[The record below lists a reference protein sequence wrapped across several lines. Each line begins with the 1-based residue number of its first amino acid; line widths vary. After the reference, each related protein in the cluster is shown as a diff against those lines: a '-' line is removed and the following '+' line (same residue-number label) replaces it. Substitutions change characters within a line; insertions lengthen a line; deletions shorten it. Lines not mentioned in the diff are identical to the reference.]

1 MACPDPGQQG
11 NARVPIPKIHQ
22 SFGKNTHQIPDTGDT
37 TTMEIEIIAVGG
49 YDEVGRNMTAVR
61 VGKEIVIFDMGLRL
75 DQLMIHEDAEVDEM
89 HSLDLI
95 KIKAIPDDTVLQN
108 VEGTVKAIVCS
119 HGHLDHIGAI
129 PKLAHRY
136 KAPIIATPYATE
148 LIRQQISGEKKFG
161 VGNKLFALSA
171 GQKYTIS
178 PNIILEFVH
187 TQHSIIDTVTPV
199 LHTPHGAI
207 VYACDF
213 KFDRTPVIG
222 KPPDFARFRQIGK
235 EGVLALIVESTYIH
249 RPGRC
254 PSERIARDLV
264 RDVITS
270 FEDDKNAMIV
280 STFSSH
286 ISRVKTIAECAHEIG
301 RKPVFLGRSM
311 QKYSVT
317 AEQMKFVSF
326 PPTTSVF
333 GDRRTVDRVMRRM
346 MKEGKEKFLPIV
358 TGHQGEPGSILTRLA
373 HGDTPYQLSKG
384 DKVLFSANVI
394 PNPMNF
400 GQRYVVE
407 QLLRKTGA
415 RIFEDL
421 HVSGHAYR
429 EDHYEFLQLLQPQH
443 IIPAHADL
451 QMTAGYAEFA
461 GDLGYVVNK
470 TVHPMKNGQRLRIT

>member
-1 MACPDPGQQG
+1 
-11 NARVPIPKIHQ
+11 
-22 SFGKNTHQIPDTGDT
+22 
-37 TTMEIEIIAVGG
+37 MEIEIIAVGG

-119 HGHLDHIGAI
+119 HGHLDHIGAL

-270 FEDDKNAMIV
+270 FEDDKSAIVV

-286 ISRVKTIAECAHEIG
+286 IARVKTIAECAHEIG

-317 AEQMKFVSF
+317 AEQMKYVSF
-326 PPTTSVF
+326 PPSTSVF

-373 HGDTPYQLSKG
+373 NGDTPYQLSKG

-407 QLLRKTGA
+407 QLLRKTGS

-451 QMTAGYAEFA
+451 QMTSGYAEFA
-461 GDLGYVVNK
+461 GDLGYVINK

>member
-1 MACPDPGQQG
+1 
-11 NARVPIPKIHQ
+11 
-22 SFGKNTHQIPDTGDT
+22 
-37 TTMEIEIIAVGG
+37 MEIEIIAVGG

-61 VGKEIVIFDMGLRL
+61 CGKEIVIFDMGLRL

-95 KIKAIPDDTVLQN
+95 KIKAIPDDTVLQS

-161 VGNKLFALSA
+161 VGNRLFALAA
-171 GQKYTIS
+171 GQKYTLS
-178 PNIILEFVH
+178 PNLVLEFVH

-222 KPPDFARFRQIGK
+222 KPPDFARFRQLGK

-270 FEDDKNAMIV
+270 FEDDKSAIVV

-311 QKYSVT
+311 EKYAVT

-326 PPTTSVF
+326 PPTASVF
-333 GDRRTVDRVMRRM
+333 GNRRTVDRMMRRM

-373 HGDTPYQLSKG
+373 LGDTPYQLNKG

-407 QLLRKTGA
+407 QHLRKTGA

-429 EDHYEFLQLLQPQH
+429 EDHYEFLQMLQPQH

-451 QMTAGYAEFA
+451 KMTAGYAEFA
-461 GDLGYVVNK
+461 GDLGYVANS
-470 TVHPMKNGQRLRIT
+470 TVHPMRNGERLRLN

>member
-1 MACPDPGQQG
+1 
-11 NARVPIPKIHQ
+11 
-22 SFGKNTHQIPDTGDT
+22 
-37 TTMEIEIIAVGG
+37 MEIEIIAVGG

-61 VGKEIVIFDMGLRL
+61 CGKEIVIFDMGLRL

-95 KIKAIPDDTVLQN
+95 KIKAIPDDTVLQS

-161 VGNKLFALSA
+161 VGNRLFALSA
-171 GQKYTIS
+171 GQKYTLS
-178 PNIILEFVH
+178 PNLVLEFVH

-222 KPPDFARFRQIGK
+222 KPPDFARFRQLGK

-270 FEDDKNAMIV
+270 FEDDKSAIVV

-311 QKYSVT
+311 EKYAVT

-326 PPTTSVF
+326 PPTASVF
-333 GDRRTVDRVMRRM
+333 GNRRTVDRMMRRM

-373 HGDTPYQLSKG
+373 LGDTPYQLNKG

-407 QLLRKTGA
+407 QHLRKAGA

-451 QMTAGYAEFA
+451 KMTASYAEFA
-461 GDLGYVVNK
+461 GDLGYVANS
-470 TVHPMKNGQRLRIT
+470 TVHPMRNGERLRLN

>member
-1 MACPDPGQQG
+1 
-11 NARVPIPKIHQ
+11 
-22 SFGKNTHQIPDTGDT
+22 
-37 TTMEIEIIAVGG
+37 MEIEIITVGG

-61 VGKEIVIFDMGLRL
+61 CGKEIVIFDMGLRL

-95 KIKAIPDDTVLQN
+95 KIKAIPDDTVLQK

-136 KAPIIATPYATE
+136 NAPIIATPYATE
-148 LIRQQISGEKKFG
+148 LIRQQIAGEKKFDAK
-161 VGNKLFALSA
+161 NKLFALPA
-171 GQKYTIS
+171 GQRYTLS
-178 PNIILEFVH
+178 SNLVLEFVR

-222 KPPDFARFRQIGK
+222 HPPDFARFRQLGK

-264 RDVITS
+264 RGVITS
-270 FEDDKNAMIV
+270 FEDDKNAIVV

-286 ISRVKTIAECAHEIG
+286 IARVKTIAECAHEIG
-301 RKPVFLGRSM
+301 RKPIFLGRSM
-311 QKYSVT
+311 EKYSVT
-317 AEQMKFVSF
+317 AEQMKLVSF
-326 PPTTSVF
+326 PETASVY
-333 GDRRTVDRVMRRM
+333 GNRRTVDRMMRRM
-346 MKEGKEKFLPIV
+346 MKEGKEQFLPIV

-373 HGDTPYQLSKG
+373 QGDTPYQLAKG
-384 DKVLFSANVI
+384 DKVLFSANII
-394 PNPMNF
+394 PNPMNI
-400 GQRYVVE
+400 GNRYVIE
-407 QLLRKTGA
+407 QQLRMAGA
-415 RIFEDL
+415 RIFDDL

-429 EDHYEFLQLLQPQH
+429 EDHYEFLQMLQPRH
-443 IIPAHADL
+443 IIPAHADMK
-451 QMTAGYAEFA
+451 MTAGYADFA
-461 GDLGYVVNK
+461 SELGYTLDND
-470 TVHPMKNGQRLRIT
+470 VHLMRNGQRLKIS

>member
-1 MACPDPGQQG
+1 
-11 NARVPIPKIHQ
+11 
-22 SFGKNTHQIPDTGDT
+22 
-37 TTMEIEIIAVGG
+37 MEIEIIAVGG

-61 VGKEIVIFDMGLRL
+61 CGKEIVIFDMGLRL

-95 KIKAIPDDTVLQN
+95 KIKAIPDDTILQN

-136 KAPIIATPYATE
+136 KAPIISTPYATE

-161 VGNKLFALSA
+161 VGNKLIALKA
-171 GQKYTIS
+171 GEKMTIS
-178 PNIILEFVH
+178 SNLVLEFVR

-222 KPPDFARFRQIGK
+222 QPPDFARFRQLGK

-254 PSERIARDLV
+254 PSERIARNLV

-270 FEDDKNAMIV
+270 LEDEKNAIIV

-286 ISRVKTIAECAHEIG
+286 IARVKTIAECAQEIG

-317 AEQMKFVSF
+317 AEQMKYVSF
-326 PPTTSVF
+326 PETSSVF

-394 PNPMNF
+394 PNPMNV
-400 GQRYVVE
+400 GNRYAIE
-407 QLLRKTGA
+407 HLLEMTGA
-415 RIFEDL
+415 RMFTDL

-429 EDHYEFLQLLQPQH
+429 EDHYEFLQMLQPQH
-443 IIPAHADL
+443 IIPAHADMK
-451 QMTAGYAEFA
+451 MTAGYAEFA
-461 GDLGYVVNK
+461 GDLGYTTYK
-470 TVHPMKNGQRLRIT
+470 DVHPMMNGHRLRIN

>member
-1 MACPDPGQQG
+1 MD
-11 NARVPIPKIHQ
+11 
-22 SFGKNTHQIPDTGDT
+22 
-37 TTMEIEIIAVGG
+37 IEIIAVGG

-61 VGKEIVIFDMGLRL
+61 CGKDIVIFDMGLRL
-75 DQLMIHEDAEVDEM
+75 DQVMIHEDAEVENM

-95 KIKAIPDDTVLQN
+95 QMKAIPDDTMMN
-108 VEGTVKAIVCS
+108 TVEGTVKAIVCS

-136 KAPIIATPYATE
+136 NAPIISTPYTTE
-148 LIRQQISGEKKFG
+148 LIRQQIAGEQKFG
-161 VGNKLFALSA
+161 VNNKLFALKA

-178 PNIILEFVH
+178 QNLTLEFVRM
-187 TQHSIIDTVTPV
+187 QHSIIDTVTAV
-199 LHTPHGAI
+199 LHTPKGAI
-207 VYACDF
+207 VYACDY
-213 KFDRTPVIG
+213 KLDRTPVIG
-222 KPPDFARFRQIGK
+222 EPPDFARLRQLGK

-270 FEDDKNAMIV
+270 FEDDKNGIVV

-326 PPTTSVF
+326 PESASVF

-346 MKEGKEKFLPIV
+346 MKEGKDKFLPIV
-358 TGHQGEPGSILTRLA
+358 TGHQGEPGSILTRIAL
-373 HGDTPYQLSKG
+373 GDTPYQLSKG

-394 PNPMNF
+394 PNPMNV
-400 GQRYVVE
+400 GARYVVT
-407 QLLRKTGA
+407 QHLRKAGA
-415 RIFEDL
+415 RVFEDL

-429 EDHYEFLQLLQPQH
+429 EDHYEFLQMLQPEH

-451 QMTAGYAEFA
+451 TMTAGYADFA
-461 GDLGYVVNK
+461 GDLGYTANK
-470 TVHPMKNGQRLRIT
+470 DVHPMQNGGRLVIK

>member
-1 MACPDPGQQG
+1 
-11 NARVPIPKIHQ
+11 
-22 SFGKNTHQIPDTGDT
+22 
-37 TTMEIEIIAVGG
+37 MEIEIIAVGG

-61 VGKEIVIFDMGLRL
+61 CGKEIVIFDMGLRL

-95 KIKAIPDDTVLQN
+95 RIKAIPDDTILQK

-136 KAPIIATPYATE
+136 KVPIISTPYATE
-148 LIRQQISGEKKFG
+148 LISQQIRGEKKFG
-161 VGNKLFALSA
+161 VGNKLVVLKSGEKFTL
-171 GQKYTIS
+171 S
-178 PNIILEFVH
+178 PNLVLEFVH

-213 KFDRTPVIG
+213 KFDRTPIIG
-222 KPPDFARFRQIGK
+222 QPPDFARLRQIGK

-249 RPGRC
+249 RTGRC

-264 RDVITS
+264 RDAITS
-270 FEDDKNAMIV
+270 FEDDKNGIVV

-301 RKPVFLGRSM
+301 RKPIFLGRSM
-311 QKYSVT
+311 EKYSVT
-317 AEQMKFVSF
+317 AEKMKFVSF
-326 PPTTSVF
+326 PETASVF
-333 GDRRTVDRVMRRM
+333 GERRTIDRVMRRM
-346 MKEGKEKFLPIV
+346 MKEGKDKFLPIV
-358 TGHQGEPGSILTRLA
+358 TGHQGEPGSILTRMA
-373 HGDTPYQLSKG
+373 SRETPYQITKG

-394 PNPMNF
+394 PNPMNI
-400 GQRYVVE
+400 GNRYAITHK
-407 QLLRKTGA
+407 LKIAGA

-429 EDHYEFLQLLQPQH
+429 EDHYEFLQMLQPQH

-451 QMTAGYAEFA
+451 KMTAGYAEFA
-461 GDLGYVVNK
+461 GDLGYTANS
-470 TVHPMKNGQRLRIT
+470 TVHPMRNGARLRIT

>member
-1 MACPDPGQQG
+1 MD
-11 NARVPIPKIHQ
+11 
-22 SFGKNTHQIPDTGDT
+22 
-37 TTMEIEIIAVGG
+37 IEIIAVGG
-49 YDEVGRNMTAVR
+49 YEEVGRNMTAVR
-61 VGKEIVIFDMGLRL
+61 CGKEIVIFDMGLRL
-75 DQLMIHEDAEVDEM
+75 DQLMIHEDAEVDQM

-95 KIKAIPDDTVLQN
+95 RIKAIPDDTVMQT
-108 VEGTVKAIVCS
+108 VEGSVKAIVCS

-148 LIRQQISGEKKFG
+148 LIRQQISGERKFD
-161 VGNKLFALSA
+161 VGNKLFALAA

-178 PNIILEFVH
+178 RNLVLEFVR

-199 LHTPHGAI
+199 LHTPRGAI

-222 KPPDFARFRQIGK
+222 QPPDFARFRQIGK
-235 EGVLALIVESTYIH
+235 EGVLVLIVESPYIH
-249 RPGRC
+249 QPGRC

-301 RKPVFLGRSM
+301 KKPVFLGRSM
-311 QKYSVT
+311 EKYGVT
-317 AEQMKFVSF
+317 AEQMKYVSF
-326 PPTTSVF
+326 PRSTSVF
-333 GDRRTVDRVMRRM
+333 GNRRTVDRFMRQM

-358 TGHQGEPGSILTRLA
+358 TGHQGEPGSILTRIAL
-373 HGDTPYQLSKG
+373 GDTPFSLSKG
-384 DKVLFSANVI
+384 DKVLFSANII
-394 PNPMNF
+394 PNQMNF
-400 GQRYVVE
+400 AQRYRIE
-407 QLLRKTGA
+407 QCIKNAGG
-415 RIFEDL
+415 RIFDNL

-429 EDHYEFLQLLQPQH
+429 EDHFEFLHMLNPQH
-443 IIPAHADL
+443 IVPAHGGL
-451 QMTAGYAEFA
+451 NMTSNYVEF
-461 GDLGYVVNK
+461 GGELGYTLNNDI
-470 TVHPMKNGQRLRIT
+470 HLMKNGKQLLIQ

>member
-1 MACPDPGQQG
+1 
-11 NARVPIPKIHQ
+11 
-22 SFGKNTHQIPDTGDT
+22 
-37 TTMEIEIIAVGG
+37 MEIEIIAVGG

-61 VGKEIVIFDMGLRL
+61 CGKEIVIFDMGLRL

-95 KIKAIPDDTVLQN
+95 KIKAIPDDTVLQK

-161 VGNKLFALSA
+161 VNNRLFALSA
-171 GQKYTIS
+171 GQRYTLS
-178 PNIILEFVH
+178 PNLVLEFVH

-270 FEDDKNAMIV
+270 FEDDKSAIVV

-326 PPTTSVF
+326 PETASVF

-346 MKEGKEKFLPIV
+346 MKEGKDKFLPIV
-358 TGHQGEPGSILTRLA
+358 TGHQGEPGSILTRIAL
-373 HGDTPYQLSKG
+373 GDTPYQLSKG
-384 DKVLFSANVI
+384 DKILYSANVI
-394 PNPMNF
+394 PNPMNV
-400 GQRYVVE
+400 GARYVVT
-407 QLLRKTGA
+407 QHLKKAGA
-415 RIFEDL
+415 RVFEDL

-429 EDHYEFLQLLQPQH
+429 EDHYEFLQMLQPQH

-451 QMTAGYAEFA
+451 TMTAGYADFA
-461 GDLGYVVNK
+461 GDLGYTANK
-470 TVHPMKNGQRLRIT
+470 DVHPMQNGGRLLIQ

>member
-1 MACPDPGQQG
+1 MD
-11 NARVPIPKIHQ
+11 
-22 SFGKNTHQIPDTGDT
+22 
-37 TTMEIEIIAVGG
+37 IEIIAVGG
-49 YDEVGRNMTAVR
+49 YEEVGRNMTAVR
-61 VGKEIVIFDMGLRL
+61 CGKEIVIFDMGLRL
-75 DQLMIHEDAEVDEM
+75 DQLMIHEDAEVDQM

-95 KIKAIPDDTVLQN
+95 RIKAIPDDTVMQT
-108 VEGTVKAIVCS
+108 VEGSVKAIVCS

-148 LIRQQISGEKKFG
+148 LIRQQISGERKFD
-161 VGNKLFALSA
+161 VGNKLFALAA

-178 PNIILEFVH
+178 RNLVLEFVR

-199 LHTPHGAI
+199 LHTPRGAI

-222 KPPDFARFRQIGK
+222 QPPDFARFRQIGK
-235 EGVLALIVESTYIH
+235 EGVLVLIVESPYIH
-249 RPGRC
+249 QPGRC

-301 RKPVFLGRSM
+301 KKPVFLGRSM
-311 QKYSVT
+311 EKYGVT
-317 AEQMKFVSF
+317 AEQMKYVSF
-326 PPTTSVF
+326 PRSTSVF
-333 GDRRTVDRVMRRM
+333 GNRRTVDRFMRQM

-358 TGHQGEPGSILTRLA
+358 TGHQGEPGSILTRIAL
-373 HGDTPYQLSKG
+373 GDTPYSLSKG
-384 DKVLFSANVI
+384 DKVLFSANII
-394 PNPMNF
+394 PNQMNF
-400 GQRYVVE
+400 AQRYRIE
-407 QLLRKTGA
+407 QCIKNAGG
-415 RIFEDL
+415 RIFDNL

-429 EDHYEFLQLLQPQH
+429 EDHFEFLHMLNPQH
-443 IIPAHADL
+443 IVPAHGGL
-451 QMTAGYAEFA
+451 NMTSNYVEF
-461 GDLGYVVNK
+461 GGELGYTLNNDI
-470 TVHPMKNGQRLRIT
+470 HLMKNGKQLLIQ